1 MIILWI
7 ALHGES
13 FARLEES
20 SSHLIVINDDHGD
33 DSMLTKH
40 DDDEEVG
47 EFCQVLMLFLMTDD
61 DAA

>member
-1 MIILWI
+1 
-7 ALHGES
+7 
-13 FARLEES
+13 
-20 SSHLIVINDDHGD
+20 
-33 DSMLTKH
+33 MLTKQD